1 MLIIFLSMIVSLVRL
16 FFNQGTTFYI
26 LGSRKSLDMN
36 LSGFRSQGPSAC
48 FI

>member
-1 MLIIFLSMIVSLVRL
+1 MTVSLARL
-16 FFNQGTTFYI
+16 FFNQDAKFYI

-36 LSGFRSQGPSAC
+36 LNGFRSQELTAC